1 MRTHLILTCD
11 LTNRRPS
18 VDGTHR
24 GNLQITAVDTSGQIH
39 CLNSIQCISSLN
51 CLSQF
56 WGSLHTLLDRC
67 REELRSEYERT
78 GRLQL
83 FDGISVDEGATV
95 PYSQTAAS
103 LGMSE
108 GALKVAVHRLRRR
121 LRELLRRHINETV
134 CHADDVADEVRY
146 LLTIVEK

>member
-1 MRTHLILTCD
+1 MY
-11 LTNRRPS
+11 
-18 VDGTHR
+18 
-24 GNLQITAVDTSGQIH
+24 
-39 CLNSIQCISSLN
+39 SSLN
-51 CLSQF
+51 SLSEF

-83 FDGISVDEGATV
+83 FDGISVDEGAAV

-108 GALKVAVHRLRRR
+108 GAFKVAVHRLRRR